1 MKINGS
7 LKFIPFIDPSNL
19 LSSVKSGL
27 YTFMEI
33 VESNNPT
40 SKIVIFDIL
49 PYRSSYSLWVLI
61 AFGGFF
67 FLKNI
72 WIESLKW
79 GICVKGEGLVAGL
92 T

>member
-67 FLKNI
+67 FSFSN
-72 WIESLKW
+72 
-79 GICVKGEGLVAGL
+79 L
-92 T
+92 TIVMLTRIRDFI